1 MLANL
6 FWKTL
11 RDQRG
16 SLFGWSAGLAVLSLY
31 LLYVYPFINR
41 ASAMMKA
48 LDSLPPVIKNLI
60 GKNNFMATPEGF
72 FNLQPFSILAPLLFI
87 VFAVAK
93 GSDATA
99 GEEERGTLDLL
110 LANPLGRRR
119 AVVQKSLAHA
129 AALSVLAVVF
139 WLAMAG
145 GTWIFGIDL
154 DRLRLAEVIFSLW
167 LLGLVFYALALA
179 CGCWRGKKKFS
190 IGVSGG
196 LAVVT
201 YLVNAYAPMVESLRP
216 YPGAIALLF
225 LQRQQRPG
233 QRPAACPRA
242 GAGRALRYLFRR
254 RTFRLQPPRSCG
266 LTAADGGLPPIF
278 VRRWPGRISPAWE
291 RRPPGCTP

>member
-41 ASAMMKA
+41 ASEMMKV

-119 AVVQKSLAHA
+119 AVVQKSLAHG

-145 GTWIFGIDL
+145 GTWLFGIAL

-216 YPGAIALLF
+216 YRVLSPFYFYNGNNVLGNGL
-225 LQRQQRPG
+225 
-233 QRPAACPRA
+233 RPAHVLVLA
-242 GAGRALRYLFRR
+242 GLFAFFRR
-254 RTFRLQPPRSCG
+254 RPLRLQPPRSVF
-266 LTAADGGLPPIF
+266 LANIPVTSDFLRPVFDPGGYASKKCARAIDK
-278 VRRWPGRISPAWE
+278 
-291 RRPPGCTP
+291 

>member
-1 MLANL
+1 M
-6 FWKTL
+6 
-11 RDQRG
+11 
-16 SLFGWSAGLAVLSLY
+16 
-31 LLYVYPFINR
+31 
-41 ASAMMKA
+41 
-48 LDSLPPVIKNLI
+48 
-60 GKNNFMATPEGF
+60 
-72 FNLQPFSILAPLLFI
+72 LFI

-119 AVVQKSLAHA
+119 VVVQKSLAHG

-139 WLAMAG
+139 WLAMAV
-145 GTWIFGIDL
+145 GTGIFGIGL

-196 LAVVT
+196 LAVIT

-216 YPGAIALLF
+216 FRVY
-225 LQRQQRPG
+225 RPFISTTATMSWATACS
-233 QRPAACPRA
+233 RPTCW
-242 GAGRALRYLFRR
+242 
-254 RTFRLQPPRSCG
+254 C
-266 LTAADGGLPPIF
+266 
-278 VRRWPGRISPAWE
+278 WPGSSLYFPPPPFSPSAAAI
-291 RRPPGCTP
+291 CLS

>member
-41 ASAMMKA
+41 ASEMMKV

-119 AVVQKSLAHA
+119 AVVQKSLAHG

-145 GTWIFGIDL
+145 GTWLFGIAL

-216 YPGAIALLF
+216 YRVLSPFYFYNGTNVLGNGL
-225 LQRQQRPG
+225 
-233 QRPAACPRA
+233 RPAHALVLA
-242 GAGRALRYLFRR
+242 GLFALFSAAALFAFSRR
-254 RTFRLQPPRSCG
+254 DLS
-266 LTAADGGLPPIF
+266 
-278 VRRWPGRISPAWE
+278 S
-291 RRPPGCTP
+291 

>member
-1 MLANL
+1 MSMLANL

-11 RDQRG
+11 RDQRW
-16 SLFGWSAGLAVLSLY
+16 SLSGWSAGLAVLSLY

-41 ASAMMKA
+41 ASEMMKV

-110 LANPLGRRR
+110 LANPLGRRQ
-119 AVVQKSLAHA
+119 AVIQKSLAHG
-129 AALSVLAVVF
+129 AALLALSAVL

-145 GTWIFGIDL
+145 GSWLFGIAL
-154 DRLRLAEVIFSLW
+154 DRLRLAEVTFSLW

-196 LAVVT
+196 LAVIT

-216 YPGAIALLF
+216 YRIVSPFYFYNGNNVLSN
-225 LQRQQRPG
+225 G
-233 QRPAACPRA
+233 
-242 GAGRALRYLFRR
+242 
-254 RTFRLQPPRSCG
+254 LQPSHVLVLAG
-266 LTAADGGLPPIF
+266 LFSFFTAAALF
-278 VRRWPGRISPAWE
+278 AFSRRDLSS
-291 RRPPGCTP
+291 